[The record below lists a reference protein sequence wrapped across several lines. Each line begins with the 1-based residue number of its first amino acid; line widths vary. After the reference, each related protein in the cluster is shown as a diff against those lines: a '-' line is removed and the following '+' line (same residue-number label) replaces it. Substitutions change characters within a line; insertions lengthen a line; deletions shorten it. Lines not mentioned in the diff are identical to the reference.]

1 MLKALADYYDCL
13 CRQKDSGLVPDG
25 YSQLSINYM
34 IVLSQDGELK
44 EILPYTDEIIIG
56 KKTRQV
62 GRNEIFPFR
71 QSSPAINAE
80 TIEHRGK
87 YLFGIDWDKQTG
99 KLVINKNSRLAFEK
113 CKATNLQFLD
123 ELNSPVVIAYK
134 NFLQNWNI
142 QQEIDNP
149 ILTKLDKNYDTAKY
163 VIAQEDDLQSTL
175 NNDKQVID
183 KWERLL
189 DCAEISEE
197 AVVGLCS
204 ISGKVTQIAR
214 IHNNLTGITGGL
226 ATGINIVCCK
236 NDAFC
241 SYGKTQSYNSSVS
254 EEVMK
259 KYTKAFNYLTSHNKD
274 HAKQLDDMTLLFW
287 AETTQREEPYLE
299 AFMFE
304 SFGDQE
310 VPIDMQEQLQ
320 SVFEQLAKGCEADW
334 QSVSIN
340 EATNFYLLG
349 VKPNSSR
356 LAIKLFEHNS
366 FGKLMNNIARHHR
379 DMQLTLDDKQM
390 PIWAIVNALKSPI
403 KGANSAKSSDNGAN
417 ADLYVKL
424 IKSVLTGEIY
434 PQYMFDTVIRRIKTD
449 QDNAKMKFDRV
460 NKSRVR
466 IIKAYFSRNKNIGG
480 LNMLNEE
487 SADSAYNCGRL
498 FATLEK
504 IQQDALPGLNA
515 TIKDKFFSSACST
528 PYLVLPRLLKLS
540 QAHLKKISSQ
550 GLIVFYEKLLQEIIG
565 KMGDSFPKAL
575 TMEKQGMFIL
585 GYYQQKQKFY
595 EKRTVEGDIE

>member
-189 DCAEISEE
+189 
-197 AVVGLCS
+197 
-204 ISGKVTQIAR
+204 
-214 IHNNLTGITGGL
+214 
-226 ATGINIVCCK
+226 
-236 NDAFC
+236 
-241 SYGKTQSYNSSVS
+241 
-254 EEVMK
+254 
-259 KYTKAFNYLTSHNKD
+259 
-274 HAKQLDDMTLLFW
+274 
-287 AETTQREEPYLE
+287 
-299 AFMFE
+299 
-304 SFGDQE
+304 
-310 VPIDMQEQLQ
+310 
-320 SVFEQLAKGCEADW
+320 
-334 QSVSIN
+334 
-340 EATNFYLLG
+340 
-349 VKPNSSR
+349 
-356 LAIKLFEHNS
+356 
-366 FGKLMNNIARHHR
+366 
-379 DMQLTLDDKQM
+379 
-390 PIWAIVNALKSPI
+390 
-403 KGANSAKSSDNGAN
+403 
-417 ADLYVKL
+417 
-424 IKSVLTGEIY
+424 
-434 PQYMFDTVIRRIKTD
+434 
-449 QDNAKMKFDRV
+449 
-460 NKSRVR
+460 
-466 IIKAYFSRNKNIGG
+466 
-480 LNMLNEE
+480 
-487 SADSAYNCGRL
+487 
-498 FATLEK
+498 
-504 IQQDALPGLNA
+504 
-515 TIKDKFFSSACST
+515 
-528 PYLVLPRLLKLS
+528 
-540 QAHLKKISSQ
+540 
-550 GLIVFYEKLLQEIIG
+550 
-565 KMGDSFPKAL
+565 
-575 TMEKQGMFIL
+575 
-585 GYYQQKQKFY
+585 
-595 EKRTVEGDIE
+595 